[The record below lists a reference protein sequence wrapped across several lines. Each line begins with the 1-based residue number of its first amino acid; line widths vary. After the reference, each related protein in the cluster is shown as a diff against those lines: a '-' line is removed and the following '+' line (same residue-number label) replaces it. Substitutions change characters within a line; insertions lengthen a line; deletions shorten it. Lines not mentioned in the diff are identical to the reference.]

1 MLWVCV
7 LCNVRVGDEMT
18 GSSDVSETTRM
29 SEELESLRAE
39 NIRLTKQL
47 QQQRDSSRHSLGGD
61 CVQLDFIHA
70 QQELSRCKE
79 ALIGS
84 LLTYLLTYLLI
95 YNQLVDLPTAG
106 PGAAYVNHRRR
117 WRGMSDRQTDTWP
130 VHYMMMIIT
139 VPRSALYLVQSAVL
153 RSRVVCLSVCMSV
166 CLWRWWIVITYRLE
180 VLETN
185 CTDCWPN

>member
-1 MLWVCV
+1 
-7 LCNVRVGDEMT
+7 MT

-117 WRGMSDRQTDTWP
+117 WRGMSDRQTDRHMTRP
-130 VHYMMMIIT
+130 LYDDDNYRT
-139 VPRSALYLVQSAVL
+139 AQCTLLSAKRGLAIAC
-153 RSRVVCLSVCMSV
+153 RLSVCLYVRLSV
-166 CLWRWWIVITYRLE
+166 TLV
-180 VLETN
+180 
-185 CTDCWPN
+185 DCDHI